1 MYTML
6 LPIVVHIDFYLC
18 VDVSHHIQ
26 NLYIR
31 KRVRVLGGG
40 VGGAKS
46 NETTERKIQHSLG
59 REVAII
65 AVLVGGRE
73 RGAGS

>member
-1 MYTML
+1 M
-6 LPIVVHIDFYLC
+6 
-18 VDVSHHIQ
+18 
-26 NLYIR
+26 
-31 KRVRVLGGG
+31 RVLAGG

-46 NETTERKIQHSLG
+46 NDGKKNTTLSG
-59 REVAII
+59 GEVAVI